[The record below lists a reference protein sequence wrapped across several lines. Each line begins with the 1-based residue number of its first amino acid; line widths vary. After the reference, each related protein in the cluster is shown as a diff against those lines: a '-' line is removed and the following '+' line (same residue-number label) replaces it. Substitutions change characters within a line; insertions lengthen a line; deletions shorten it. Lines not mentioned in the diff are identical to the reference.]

1 MWYSAVKTLKSER
14 TSLFEFTKVDM
25 NSIAILDEVTNPKVI
40 MSLDLLGFLRSM
52 ATDIDDDVDLAYDG
66 CSMDENE
73 AHLSLQRIKVR
84 ADLLKAMLNHI
95 K

>member
-1 MWYSAVKTLKSER
+1 
-14 TSLFEFTKVDM
+14 M
-25 NSIAILDEVTNPKVI
+25 NSIAILDEVSNPKTT
-40 MSLDLLGFLRSM
+40 MSLDLLGFLRVM
-52 ATDIDDDVDLAYDG
+52 ASDIDEDVDLAYDG

-84 ADLLKAMLNHI
+84 ADLLKTMLNNI

>member
-1 MWYSAVKTLKSER
+1 
-14 TSLFEFTKVDM
+14 
-25 NSIAILDEVTNPKVI
+25 